1 MNDIT
6 GYLDL
11 SFDRAIDFPIYLM
24 KFGDQNAQIEGKLL
38 VIIKHNAIYLFSAIS
53 IFLMH

>member
-1 MNDIT
+1 MNDVT

-24 KFGDQNAQIEGKLL
+24 KFVDQNAQVEGKLL
-38 VIIKHNAIYLFSAIS
+38 AIIKHNAIYLFSAIS